1 MKTLALA
8 ACAAL
13 IATAAAAADGPGVR
27 TTSAELNAALGK
39 ITDDPAVFNV
49 PTGPHGPV
57 VVAARRGKTGEVEVH
72 DALNDVF
79 VVRDG
84 KASVMVGGKVDGNR
98 QTAPGE
104 WRGGKITGG
113 TSYEV
118 GPGDLLFIPAGQP
131 HLVVPTSKR
140 FTYLAFKSAK

>member
-1 MKTLALA
+1 MKTIALA

-13 IATAAAAADGPGVR
+13 IATAAAAAGPGVR
-27 TTSAELNAALGK
+27 TTGAELDKALAK
-39 ITDDPAVFNV
+39 ATDGLAVFNV
-49 PTGPHGPV
+49 PTGPNGPV
-57 VVAARRGKTGEVEVH
+57 VVGARREKTGEVEVH
-72 DALNDVF
+72 EALNDVF
-79 VVRDG
+79 VVRAG
-84 KASVMVGGKVDGNR
+84 RARVQVGGKVEGNR

-131 HLVVPTSKR
+131 HLVEPKSKS